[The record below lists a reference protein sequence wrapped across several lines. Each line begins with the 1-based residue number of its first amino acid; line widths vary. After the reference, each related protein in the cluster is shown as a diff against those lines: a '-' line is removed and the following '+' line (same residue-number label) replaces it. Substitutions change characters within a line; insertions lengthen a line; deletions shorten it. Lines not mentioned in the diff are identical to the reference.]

1 MCRCAMRAAA
11 ISPRWGGVHH
21 VLRTLRWAASADSEA
36 ATDSATLAKV
46 QG

>member
-1 MCRCAMRAAA
+1 
-11 ISPRWGGVHH
+11 VHH
-21 VLRTLRWAASADSEA
+21 ALRTLRWAASADSEA